1 MIAACAADRTLV
13 VEDPRPAGHDHPHL
27 HRAAGQH
34 GHRAAGQHGHQARMS
49 QIFLG
54 QSHSPK

>member
-34 GHRAAGQHGHQARMS
+34 GHQARMS